1 MREREREYRGLERD
15 REKSVPESENRR
27 NRPTG
32 THRDSARHTHATRT
46 YTCFPRSIHP
56 ISLSG
61 LICTGTELLTTEV
74 LYSTQ
79 YTEYHSTTLQL
90 ADVRLHRYLRSGGRR
105 NLEGIS
111 HGTST

>member
-1 MREREREYRGLERD
+1 MFLKARTQANAYRDTPGQRE
-15 REKSVPESENRR
+15 
-27 NRPTG
+27 T
-32 THRDSARHTHATRT
+32 HTHATRT